1 MAGLH
6 PLSVVDTF
14 LCYKVTLH
22 QQESFSPEGGHLDR
36 VRRKQGGQ
44 LDLFSRVWTLTGT
57 RGRVASVVPLR
68 WLALAHTPVVQEF
81 RPLHFAPLS
90 SPANHPPSQLLTQRS
105 VDRVTGRAVSLFKA
119 CNRLL
124 ETWGTIL

>member
-1 MAGLH
+1 MD
-6 PLSVVDTF
+6 SW
-14 LCYKVTLH
+14 TL
-22 QQESFSPEGGHLDR
+22 Q
-36 VRRKQGGQ
+36 
-44 LDLFSRVWTLTGT
+44 DLFSRVWTLTGT